1 MHFTCSQC
9 KHEFCVG
16 CDKPF
21 RMGVKCGKGPSCA
34 KLGLHAHHPRNC
46 LFYLRDKE
54 PQELQKLLKVRAFS
68 FSALF
73 ADTLYLSHESI
84 LTTYMF
90 PFVSGRSRRL
100 SSRRTPLPAPTAS
113 AR

>member
-54 PQELQKLLKVRAFS
+54 PQELQKLLKVRTFGFS
-68 FSALF
+68 VSVLF
-73 ADTLYLSHESI
+73 LQI
-84 LTTYMF
+84 LFTCLMK
-90 PFVSGRSRRL
+90 VS
-100 SSRRTPLPAPTAS
+100 
-113 AR
+113 